1 MLRDPAP
8 GTVRLYECKAADHSL
23 LTADPGCEGQQ
34 PLGAVGYVYTK
45 AVPGSVPL
53 YRCYAP
59 SAFDHFVSNR
69 ADCEG
74 PYVREGLLGHV
85 MPVAAP

>member
-1 MLRDPAP
+1 MLREPAP
-8 GTVRLYECKAADHSL
+8 GTVRLYECKAAHHSL

-45 AVPGSVPL
+45 PVPGSVPL
-53 YRCYAP
+53 YRCYIP
-59 SAFDHFVSNR
+59 SVFDHFVSNR

-74 PYVREGLLGHV
+74 PYTKEGLLGYA
-85 MPVAAP
+85 MPVTAP